1 MYDCTGDVV
10 AYLVEK
16 GNRVL
21 SALEYFECPRMIAFL
36 FGGGGGGGGVG
47 GQEPLL
53 GTNFIKTKKTLR
65 ACT

>member
-36 FGGGGGGGGVG
+36 FGGGGGGGEGVRNPFWG
-47 GQEPLL
+47 E
-53 GTNFIKTKKTLR
+53 TS
-65 ACT
+65 